1 MSAAKTRIMLVDD
14 HSLVRAGLS
23 VILGAEEDFEVVG
36 QAGDGDEALRL
47 SRQIEPDVIVMD
59 VFMPVKDGVDACRE
73 IIDELPNTRVLMMTA
88 STEEQAVVEAVAA
101 GATGYLQKFSTKENF
116 IQTIRD
122 VAAGEIRIS
131 ADVRRQAFE
140 EIRRT
145 AYRANPQEMAKLTV
159 REREILALFAR
170 GMSYKD
176 IAGARGIQ
184 PVTARNAIYGI
195 QAKLGA
201 GSKQEMVVWAVNNG
215 LLDVVFNGDDTAEG
229 C

>member
-47 SRQIEPDVIVMD
+47 SRQIDPDVIVMD

-73 IIDELPNTRVLMMTA
+73 IIYELPNTRVLMMTA

-101 GATGYLQKFSTKENF
+101 GATGYLQKFSTKEKF

-176 IAGARGIQ
+176 IAEARGIQ

-215 LLDVVFNGDDTAEG
+215 LLDVVFNGDDAAEVR
-229 C
+229 

>member
-73 IIDELPNTRVLMMTA
+73 IIDELPNTRVMMMTA

-176 IAGARGIQ
+176 IAEARGIQ

>member
-47 SRQIEPDVIVMD
+47 SRQIDPDVIVMD

-73 IIDELPNTRVLMMTA
+73 IIYELPNTRVLMMTA

-101 GATGYLQKFSTKENF
+101 GATGYLQKFSTKEKF

-176 IAGARGIQ
+176 IAEARGIQ

>member
-176 IAGARGIQ
+176 IAEARGIQ